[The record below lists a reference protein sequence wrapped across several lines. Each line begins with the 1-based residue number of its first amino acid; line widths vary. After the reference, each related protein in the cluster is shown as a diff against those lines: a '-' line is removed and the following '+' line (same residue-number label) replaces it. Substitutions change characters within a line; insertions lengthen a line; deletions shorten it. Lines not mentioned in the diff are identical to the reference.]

1 LSFVLFICPVYFRF
15 RQRKKEVQ
23 EHWMI
28 ASCKLPQ
35 NDDWKPKH
43 HQESMLASEREK
55 EKRDDGIAE
64 LHGAMTQV

>member
-1 LSFVLFICPVYFRF
+1 LSFLFALSISVSVSE
-15 RQRKKEVQ
+15 KKEVQ